1 MNCSEAGYLEGKIR
15 RYLLSSST
23 SMGDGISIWLLRCK
37 VTVNYAQQRLDGK
50 FEVVDVGICTR
61 RHSLDRLVS
70 RFWRIE
76 TW

>member
-1 MNCSEAGYLEGKIR
+1 
-15 RYLLSSST
+15 
-23 SMGDGISIWLLRCK
+23 MGDGISIWLLRCK